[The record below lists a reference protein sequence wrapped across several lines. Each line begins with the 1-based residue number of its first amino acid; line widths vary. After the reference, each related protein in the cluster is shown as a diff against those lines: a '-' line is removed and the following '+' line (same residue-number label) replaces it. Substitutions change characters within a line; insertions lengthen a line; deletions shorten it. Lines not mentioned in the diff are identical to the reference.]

1 MPGLFETNRAPVAIL
16 AADADLV
23 ADLEPAE
30 RERARRAVTAHTVR
44 LDAGPWDPER
54 DMAAER
60 RPGDLGLLVLDGII
74 LRALDIHGA
83 GCAELVG
90 AGDLIRPWTTHPH
103 LTLSRSAT
111 WQVIGGA
118 HLALLDRRT
127 TALLGRWPEIVA
139 RLVER
144 AIERTH
150 SLAFHLA
157 ICGLTRVDMR
167 LLAVLWNLADRW
179 GRVTPA
185 GVVLPLPITHRVLG
199 QLIAARRPSVTTHLG
214 RLRER
219 GLIEPLVDGGWLLH
233 GEPPDELAEIRAQ
246 LATVTGPP

>member
-1 MPGLFETNRAPVAIL
+1 MTGLFANDRAPVAVL

-30 RERARRAVTAHTVR
+30 RERARRAVTAPALR

-54 DMAAER
+54 ELGAQH
-60 RPGDLGLLVLDGII
+60 RPGDLGLLVLDGVM
-74 LRALDIHGA
+74 LRGLDIHGA
-83 GCAELVG
+83 GCVELVG
-90 AGDLIRPWTTHPH
+90 AGDLIRPWTSDPH

-118 HLALLDRRT
+118 DLALLDRRT

-144 AIERTH
+144 AIERSH

-157 ICGLTRVDMR
+157 ICGLTRVDLR

-179 GRVTPA
+179 GRVTPS
-185 GVVLPLPITHRVLG
+185 GVVVPLPLTHRVLG

-219 GLIEPLVDGGWLLH
+219 GLLEPRPDGGWLLH

-246 LATVTGPP
+246 LASVTGSQ